1 MNWKWL
7 AELPTT
13 NARIGVTLAL
23 FVWTGARVNI
33 ANWEPPDN
41 WLYLLAVMA
50 GIDAV
55 QFAAKRFSTH
65 KPEPTEA
72 TET

>member
-1 MNWKWL
+1 MTWTWL

-13 NARIGVTLAL
+13 NARIGVTLL
-23 FVWTGARVNI
+23 LYVWTGARVNVT
-33 ANWEPPDN
+33 AWTPPDN
-41 WLYLLAVMA
+41 WLLLLTVMA

-65 KPEPTEA
+65 KPEPTAA
-72 TET
+72 TEV